1 LTELALRLLVVSD
14 HRLGAAN
21 VTGEDH
27 GVSLLRVKQRKA
39 QPFIFRRNFN
49 AVISASGRRVSH
61 CCSLCCPS
69 RAFRTLTDPQTSEE
83 FDTRFCP
90 PDVVAIVPAKPVS
103 HLPHQRLSAPLP
115 AMHRSSESS
124 RSLLSQRAEV
134 VSRSG
139 TAHPRKTPH
148 PA

>member
-1 LTELALRLLVVSD
+1 MREHFFVQLPWQVCGMAFSVNDRPRHAKAPRANRQMRIVPEIDFEDLLKGKMLPALERGGMNLTELALRLLVVSD

-69 RAFRTLTDPQTSEE
+69 RAFRTLTDPQTSE
-83 FDTRFCP
+83 
-90 PDVVAIVPAKPVS
+90 
-103 HLPHQRLSAPLP
+103 
-115 AMHRSSESS
+115 
-124 RSLLSQRAEV
+124 
-134 VSRSG
+134 
-139 TAHPRKTPH
+139 
-148 PA
+148 